1 MIILYNRMVYC
12 TIYIVNKYIVQYM
25 VKMTKINNDPA
36 VLPAAHGEKE
46 IKMKLCEIL
55 KNMNTETAI
64 IVHIDVF
71 NARFSTNHFPDFYL
85 SNADLREKDVRSIWV
100 ENSKLNIALK

>member
-1 MIILYNRMVYC
+1 
-12 TIYIVNKYIVQYM
+12 M